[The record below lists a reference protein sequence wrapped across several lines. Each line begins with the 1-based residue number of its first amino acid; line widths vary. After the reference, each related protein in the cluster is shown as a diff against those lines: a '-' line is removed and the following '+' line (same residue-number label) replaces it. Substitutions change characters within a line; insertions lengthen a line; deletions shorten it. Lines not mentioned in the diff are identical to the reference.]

1 MFWYKLFRQT
11 ICFSILLLP
20 MSVNMFYFGILFIL
34 VFNLCLLRDF
44 FHLHI
49 LRTFVYIA
57 LSHGSLLSHQ
67 YSLRY
72 RANMWSVCHMGLN
85 VPVVTL
91 KKRKKFSEDLK
102 LSCLSEVVTY
112 MTHRISS
119 SVDLLM
125 LPVSLLPLPPPPNK
139 AETGRKW
146 MTSLPVCAVHWGY
159 MAFDLFLFWW
169 CLWVVIPLASSFTWG
184 YFRMTFL
191 DDRSG
196 S

>member
-1 MFWYKLFRQT
+1 MYDNGITVVPELLVFCFMFWYKLFRQT

-85 VPVVTL
+85 VPVICYL
-91 KKRKKFSEDLK
+91 KKKKKVLRGPK
-102 LSCLSEVVTY
+102 
-112 MTHRISS
+112 II
-119 SVDLLM
+119 
-125 LPVSLLPLPPPPNK
+125 
-139 AETGRKW
+139 
-146 MTSLPVCAVHWGY
+146 
-159 MAFDLFLFWW
+159 LFIRGGHLYD
-169 CLWVVIPLASSFTWG
+169 T
-184 YFRMTFL
+184 
-191 DDRSG
+191 
-196 S
+196 